1 MSTGASRNRSMAGLV
16 WGGKGIVQEE
26 GGVFVLYLS
35 VFFLLLAFF
44 ILLTSLSTFENR
56 KFDAVLQ
63 GVQDAFGVTLTE
75 GPATQAAL
83 ARADERLGA
92 VGRRLVAVM
101 PDAVIDKGGKGGTLA
116 VTMPVASLFA
126 VATADGGGTVV
137 TVLPGR
143 EGVWH
148 QMADAVRPDEE
159 LGLEIELEFLV
170 GDGGNPGA
178 SLPVFEAGA
187 MARTLAAAGV
197 VPRAMTVGVEKGTA
211 DTARFLFR
219 ARLPHPAPLA
229 PRGEEP
235 PRR

>member
-1 MSTGASRNRSMAGLV
+1 MAGLV
-16 WGGKGIVQEE
+16 SGGRKIAQEE

-56 KFDAVLQ
+56 KFDAVVQ
-63 GVQDAFGVTLTE
+63 AVQDAFGVTLTQ
-75 GPATQAAL
+75 GPAAQAAL
-83 ARADERLGA
+83 ARANERLGA

-101 PDAVIDKGGKGGTLA
+101 PDAVIDQGGKGGTLA
-116 VTMPVASLFA
+116 ATMPTSSLFA
-126 VATADGGGTVV
+126 TAAAEGGGTIV

-148 QMADAVRPDEE
+148 QMAEAVRPDEE
-159 LGLEIELEFLV
+159 TGLEIDLEFLV

-178 SLPVFEAGA
+178 SLPVFQAGA

-197 VPRAMTVGVEKGTA
+197 APRAMTVGVEKGRA
-211 DTARFLFR
+211 DTVRFLFR
-219 ARLPHPAPLA
+219 ARLPHAGLPAVPVTPAA
-229 PRGEEP
+229 PAGAEVRP
-235 PRR
+235 